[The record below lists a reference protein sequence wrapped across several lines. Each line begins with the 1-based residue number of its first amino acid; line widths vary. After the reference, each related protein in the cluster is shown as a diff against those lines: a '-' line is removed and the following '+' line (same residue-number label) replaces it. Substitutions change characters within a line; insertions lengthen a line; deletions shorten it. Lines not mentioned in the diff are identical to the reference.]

1 MKEKKNQYKGIP
13 VVYSITGQGP
23 VVMLIHGFGEDS
35 SVWEHQ
41 VGFLQQSYTLI
52 LPDIP
57 GSGRSTTPVTR
68 QRPGVMM
75 DTYAEIMKYILDE
88 ENVPV
93 CTMIGHSMGGYIT
106 LAFAALFPEKLN
118 AIGLFH
124 STAYSDTEERIATR
138 KKGISFIQ
146 KYGAQDFLK
155 QSIPNLFGPSFSAQ
169 YPDEIQKLIDRSGN
183 FTSEAL
189 VQYYESMIERPDRTI
204 VLKKISKPILFIIGE
219 EDKSVYLQDS
229 LNQCH
234 LPLLSLINIL
244 PGVAH
249 MGMWEMK
256 DQACA
261 TLMKFLNYVTDA

>member
-1 MKEKKNQYKGIP
+1 MKEKTILYKGIP
-13 VVYSITGQGP
+13 VVYDITGNGP
-23 VVMLIHGFGEDS
+23 AVMLIHGFGEDS
-35 SVWEHQ
+35 RVWEHQ
-41 VGFLQQSYTLI
+41 VPSLKQSFKLI
-52 LPDIP
+52 VPDLP
-57 GSGRSTTPVTR
+57 GSGRSSVLPIHP
-68 QRPGVMM
+68 QQGVMM
-75 DTYAEIMKYILDE
+75 DTYAEIMKCILDE
-88 ENVPV
+88 EGISV

-106 LAFAALFPEKLN
+106 LAFAALFPGNLN
-118 AIGLFH
+118 ALGLFH
-124 STAYSDTEERIATR
+124 STAYSDTGERIATR

-169 YPDEIQKLIDRSGN
+169 QPREIQKLIDRAGN
-183 FTSEAL
+183 FSSEAL

-204 VLKKISKPILFIIGE
+204 VLKKISKPVLFIIGE